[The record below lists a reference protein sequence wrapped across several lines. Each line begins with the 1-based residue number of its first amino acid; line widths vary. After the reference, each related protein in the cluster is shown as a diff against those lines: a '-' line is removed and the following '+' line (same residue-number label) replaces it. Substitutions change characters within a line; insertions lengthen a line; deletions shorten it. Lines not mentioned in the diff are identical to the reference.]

1 MIAPIARFDT
11 GQSHLVAAFQARHL
25 KGGLKARAG
34 WRWAGYLHGILIFK
48 RREGETP
55 PRSPTQKLCTVASG
69 IIGGA
74 GQEFCRTN
82 RPARVLA
89 PSHQYI
95 TWRKFYQPSKLF
107 PLKRVSAETHRQPSC
122 FHP

>member
-74 GQEFCRTN
+74 GQEFVGPIDPPVFSFSRLHISTLLG
-82 RPARVLA
+82 ASFI
-89 PSHQYI
+89 SHQ
-95 TWRKFYQPSKLF
+95 
-107 PLKRVSAETHRQPSC
+107 SC
-122 FHP
+122 FR